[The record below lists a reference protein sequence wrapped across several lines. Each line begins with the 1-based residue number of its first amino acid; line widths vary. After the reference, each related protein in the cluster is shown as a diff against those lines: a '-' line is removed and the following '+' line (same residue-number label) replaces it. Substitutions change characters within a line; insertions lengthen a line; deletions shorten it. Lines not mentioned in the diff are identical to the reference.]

1 MSDPVS
7 SNEETSGGSNWLPQ
21 LDISSLGPAS
31 TSTLSYITY
40 GDPTPSWMLAP
51 YVLTSGEVD
60 AEPVEEDI
68 FYDATEEAVEDVVED
83 IFFDALAFIL

>member
-1 MSDPVS
+1 
-7 SNEETSGGSNWLPQ
+7 
-21 LDISSLGPAS
+21 
-31 TSTLSYITY
+31 
-40 GDPTPSWMLAP
+40 LAP

-68 FYDATEEAVEDVVED
+68 FFDATEEAVEDVVED